1 MRVGVEP
8 RAFQGRNLP
17 IDSNVVHSLLMPLL
31 ILQPIPRGRLPIITQ
46 SVDGFFFFFYLDRSR
61 RELSVSNLVVA
72 VTPPISD
79 HGLHR
84 SMNMW
89 SGSVVQLVT
98 SLYMPSNSNS
108 TLQGVVSVVSE
119 GSGTESSA

>member
-1 MRVGVEP
+1 
-8 RAFQGRNLP
+8 
-17 IDSNVVHSLLMPLL
+17 
-31 ILQPIPRGRLPIITQ
+31 
-46 SVDGFFFFFYLDRSR
+46 
-61 RELSVSNLVVA
+61 
-72 VTPPISD
+72 
-79 HGLHR
+79 
-84 SMNMW
+84 MNMW